1 MKLRTFLRPQKKKKR
16 MNLSAI
22 LNSEY
27 FFHRSIQIQ
36 MALNQDRILPRDY
49 LIKKAKPKIN
59 TGKKKKIDDNKN
71 KEEIDSSYEA
81 HKEKDKKE
89 IPDELDKILAE
100 NQKKFA
106 IQTKKY
112 QTLKEYND
120 AISGY
125 WHYINKKTKKEE
137 RELLFK
143 RYFSTNDK
151 NGINLYS
158 EHLQKF
164 CQNIF
169 KSNPLLMRKKNAD
182 MFFHYLSEF
191 NKYYKNEN
199 KFLYVKQKIVLFLE
213 KLRDFLEFVKIKAD
227 SGLDSI
233 SKDIKIKNSKFVKEM
248 ELKVKQELKTLKEK
262 KIINNEKEIKESQ
275 QIIDKTKETLDALFQ
290 NKAIFED
297 PEYFDPLYNK
307 KFVLKSRNFEYKFRR
322 TYNCKNDNQQI
333 PNINK
338 FKEKEKDNYS
348 PNKTVKMSTISTGF
362 FQPDKNKDKSDK
374 KKDEILID
382 DINNNTNAEANA
394 IFKKTKIDKEK
405 SLRKAASS
413 VFSFGIKNNLIDILK
428 NEPNKVIKLKVKN
441 IEKIEN
447 EKNSP
452 RESISSSIQNDNDR
466 IKKEKVIQ
474 LQKNLGVINNNI
486 SSRRISEEENI
497 AKILSNKSTSKIINL
512 QKKSRTSSIS
522 AIKDLSKDKDKDKDI
537 SRDSINFT
545 KKSIFKSIDK
555 KAPKV
560 SKYKSEAV
568 IKIEQKNEKKERQS
582 ISSYINFKNQNFN
595 YNLGKDPV
603 VVLYEGIKDKQKIK
617 QNDVENIKA
626 YFKKSGKK
634 INKNLKSMDIIR
646 QAKRIT
652 ERLDIEKKTKKV
664 FQPHLT
670 YEHLKRLDSV
680 KQINKKLDKLDVEY
694 LNHIFDYKSK
704 SSDSLQ
710 LYNQ

>member
-1 MKLRTFLRPQKKKKR
+1 MKLRTFLRPLPKKKR
-16 MNLSAI
+16 MNLSAM

-49 LIKKAKPKIN
+49 LIQKAKSKIN

-71 KEEIDSSYEA
+71 KDEIDSSYEA

-106 IQTKKY
+106 IQNKKY

-137 RELLFK
+137 REILFK
-143 RYFSTNDK
+143 RYFSKDNK
-151 NGINLYS
+151 NAINLYS

-164 CQNIF
+164 CLNIF

-213 KLRDFLEFVKIKAD
+213 KLKDFLEFVKIKAD
-227 SGLDSI
+227 SGMDSI

-262 KIINNEKEIKESQ
+262 EIIKNEKEIKESQ

-297 PEYFDPLYNK
+297 PAYFDPSYNK
-307 KFVLKSRNFEYKFRR
+307 KFVLKSRNYEYKFRR
-322 TYNCKNDNQQI
+322 TYNYKDNSQI

-348 PNKTVKMSTISTGF
+348 PNRTAKMSTISTGF
-362 FQPDKNKDKSDK
+362 FHPDKNKSKTDK
-374 KKDEILID
+374 KEDEILIN
-382 DINNNTNAEANA
+382 DINNNTNTNSDANA
-394 IFKKTKIDKEK
+394 IFKKTKINKEK

-428 NEPNKVIKLKVKN
+428 NEPNKVIKLKAKN

-447 EKNSP
+447 EKKTP
-452 RESISSSIQNDNDR
+452 RESISSSIQIDNDK
-466 IKKEKVIQ
+466 IKKEKIIQ

-486 SSRRISEEENI
+486 SSGRISEEENI
-497 AKILSNKSTSKIINL
+497 AKILSNKSTSKIINS
-512 QKKSRTSSIS
+512 QKKSRASSIS
-522 AIKDLSKDKDKDKDI
+522 AIKDLSKDKDNSK
-537 SRDSINFT
+537 DSINFR
-545 KKSIFKSIDK
+545 KKSIFKNNDK
-555 KAPKV
+555 KV
-560 SKYKSEAV
+560 IKYKSQAV
-568 IKIEQKNEKKERQS
+568 IKIKQKNEKKERQS
-582 ISSYINFKNQNFN
+582 ISSYINFKNQSFN

-617 QNDVENIKA
+617 QNDVENIKV
-626 YFKKSGKK
+626 YFKKSGKT

-670 YEHLKRLDSV
+670 YEHLRRLDSV

-704 SSDSLQ
+704 SADSLR